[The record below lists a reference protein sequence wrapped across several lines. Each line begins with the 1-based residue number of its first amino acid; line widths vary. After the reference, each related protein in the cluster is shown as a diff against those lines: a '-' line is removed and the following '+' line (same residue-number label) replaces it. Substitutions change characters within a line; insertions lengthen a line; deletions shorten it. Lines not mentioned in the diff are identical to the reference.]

1 MFIVDACITIQP
13 EQRSGFLA
21 LMDRVVSL
29 TRHEPG
35 NHGFRL
41 TTDLVDPATFF
52 LFEHW
57 ESEDALRDH
66 LRQPYLVE
74 LGAAA
79 PGFGFAISGTAYAIV
94 GSESAVEVLKRV
106 R

>member
-1 MFIVDACITIQP
+1 MFIVDACITIRP
-13 EQRSGFLA
+13 DQRSGFLA

-29 TRHEPG
+29 TRQESD
-35 NHGFRL
+35 NLGFRL
-41 TTDLVDPATFF
+41 TADLVDPGTFF

-57 ESEDALRDH
+57 KSEDALREH

-79 PGFGFAISGTAYAIV
+79 PGFGFAISGTV
-94 GSESAVEVLKRV
+94 HHTDHSETAEELLRRV